1 MARDSRRPR
10 TRRLALVGVMLFL
23 LPSAANPKDRAGCTP
38 NGSLPATLAC
48 APAELVR
55 TVWPLV
61 RFLLADVSPAR

>member
-1 MARDSRRPR
+1 MSRDSGRPR
-10 TRRLALVGVMLFL
+10 ARRLALVGVALFL
-23 LPSAANPKDRAGCTP
+23 LPSSTKPQDRPSCSANA
-38 NGSLPATLAC
+38 SLPAALAC